1 MQIVASAVVVSL
13 LVLSPVLSAQQGPPS
28 PAPELKAL
36 QPLVGNWKGSGTT
49 HEPGSDSKW
58 TADGSYQWV
67 LGNFWLQEDVAI
79 TFEGNP
85 EPLVFRAYVGW
96 DAESKRYVNL
106 SVNSVGELQFH
117 EVEIQADGTMVQ
129 MMKQHQ
135 GGMTYCERSLLQVKG
150 DKFTHRIDLL
160 LPQGDSSKMI
170 EGTFDRVDFTLDI
183 PMPKSTFMGRPVH
196 DAMQKLAKWAGVYEV
211 QGEMVMMPGTPAMK
225 VRGTDTYTRMFAD
238 SVLRAHTEGE
248 AEGMPGK
255 YEAET
260 FFAWDEKRGCLVAG
274 MVSNMGEVGVFEERW
289 TPEGQLVGTIASL
302 YQGQP
307 MLSRSVLTLDGKG
320 CPKGMVSHSMTGAA
334 APFMN
339 FQATYTK
346 K

>member
-1 MQIVASAVVVSL
+1 MQTVARSTLVAL
-13 LVLSPVLSAQQGPPS
+13 LVLTPAVRAQEGAPA
-28 PAPELKAL
+28 PAPELKVL
-36 QPLVGNWKGSGTT
+36 QPLVGNWRGSGTA
-49 HEPGSDSKW
+49 HEPGHDSKW

-67 LGNFWLQEDVAI
+67 LGNFWLREDVSI

-85 EPLVFRAYVGW
+85 VPLVFRAYIGW
-96 DAESKRYVNL
+96 DAENKRYINL
-106 SVNSVGELQFH
+106 SVNSGGELQFH
-117 EVEIQADGTMVQ
+117 EFEMKPDGTMVQ

-135 GGMTYCERSLLQVKG
+135 GGMTYCERSLMQVKG

-160 LPQGDSSKMI
+160 MPEGESIKMI
-170 EGTFDRVDFTLDI
+170 DGTFDRVDFTLDM

-196 DAMQKLAKWAGVYEV
+196 ASMQKFAKWVGEYEV

-225 VRGTDTYTRMFAD
+225 IRGTDTYKMLYAG
-238 SVLRAHTEGE
+238 SVLHANTVGE

-260 FFAWDEKRGCLVAG
+260 FFAWDEKRGCTVVG
-274 MVSNMGEVGVFEERW
+274 MVSNMGEVGLLEERW
-289 TPEGQLVGTIASL
+289 APEGLVGTMSGL

-307 MLSRSVLTLDGKG
+307 MLSRSVMTFDANG
-320 CPKGMVSHSMTGAA
+320 CPKDMVCHCMAGAA
-334 APFMN
+334 APFQN
-339 FQATYTK
+339 FKATYVK